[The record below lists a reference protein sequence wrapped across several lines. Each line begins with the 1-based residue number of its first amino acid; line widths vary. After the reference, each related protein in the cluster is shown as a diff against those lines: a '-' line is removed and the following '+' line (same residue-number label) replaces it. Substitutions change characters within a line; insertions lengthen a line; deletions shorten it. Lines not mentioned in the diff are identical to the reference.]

1 MAITFFCQS
10 RKQIAPIWVRYREL
24 SVDAKARTSLYI
36 DKDRLKSSKVV
47 KHKMTA
53 KDNAEQKLLIKE
65 KNKALDR
72 VQGELMLLEVRI
84 RSLVTQNTQVD
95 SAWLK
100 QALRPAEEVVKLSLL
115 DYYQS
120 LLDSNVSI
128 AKNTRK
134 AYITNARFMLR
145 YQESIGRVLYVSDI
159 DARFKDSFMKYCRDN
174 GYPESTLK
182 GQLQRL
188 KAVCLYAESRG
199 EAIHNQVKNLSKG
212 IKKQPSQ
219 NVFLTPSEIG
229 DIIALELEDKVLET
243 ARDWLV
249 ISCFI
254 GQRSVSLLKLTK
266 DNIDTKTNTIRL
278 TQVKTKASVVIP
290 ILPQVEAILKR
301 YKGGFPPQ
309 LSKSTAHNYSLYN
322 TAIKEVCKLAGINEM
337 VKGRVTSVGDRKSEI
352 VVKEKWEL
360 VTSHIGRRSFCTM
373 YYTKINLQVL
383 MSISGHQTETNFL
396 KYINA
401 NRVVDTDAL
410 HSAFSNAIE

>member
-1 MAITFFCQS
+1 MAITFFTQS
-10 RKQIAPIWVRYREL
+10 VKQIAPVWIRYREL

-36 DKDRLKSSKVV
+36 DKDRLKGSKVL
-47 KHKMTA
+47 KHKMSA
-53 KDNAEQKLLIKE
+53 KDNQEEKLLIKE
-65 KNKALDR
+65 KNKALDK
-72 VQGELMLLEVRI
+72 VQSEMQLLEVRI

-95 SAWLK
+95 SKWLK
-100 QALRPAEEVVKLSLL
+100 QALRPPEEVVRLTLL
-115 DYYQS
+115 DYYQA

-159 DARFKDSFMKYCRDN
+159 DGRFKDSFMKYCRDN

-212 IKKQPSQ
+212 IKKQASQ
-219 NVFLTPSEIG
+219 NVFLTPSEID
-229 DIIALELEDKVLET
+229 DIIALELEDKLLES

-290 ILPQVEAILKR
+290 ILPQVSAILKK
-301 YKGGFPPQ
+301 YNGDFPPQ
-309 LSKSTAHNYSLYN
+309 FSKSTAHNYSLYN
-322 TAIKEVCKLAGINEM
+322 TAIKTVCKLAGINEK
-337 VKGRVTSVGDRKSEI
+337 VKGRVSAVGDRKNEL

-360 VTSHIGRRSFCTM
+360 VTSHIGRRTFCTM

-410 HSAFSNAIE
+410 HNAFADAMR